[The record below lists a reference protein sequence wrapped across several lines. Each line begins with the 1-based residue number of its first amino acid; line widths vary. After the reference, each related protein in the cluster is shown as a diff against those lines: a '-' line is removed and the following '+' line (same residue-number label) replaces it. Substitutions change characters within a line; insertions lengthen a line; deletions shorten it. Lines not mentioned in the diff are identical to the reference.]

1 MAPSEPVD
9 AVFVH
14 GLFSAGRTWDRFVNL
29 IAADPDLSGRVRTH
43 VFEYPSPKF
52 SLRPDRRIAT
62 ADDVADRLST
72 YLRHELGQSASLLL
86 VTHSQGGLITQRFLA
101 RTLWRG
107 EGETLARIK
116 QVVMFACPNDGSE
129 FFLGIRKWW
138 YSGNPQEAQLR
149 PFDTAIVETQ
159 RTLFR
164 AVVNATGVSESTC
177 RIPIAAYGGL
187 EDRIVPPR
195 SSAWLFHNSGM
206 VDGDH
211 FSIIQPKD
219 SAASSYRV
227 LRGHVLDVLNQGG
240 APSVATSETVVEKT
254 DARRAAVSV
263 TPRLED
269 LPKLYGRSKLV
280 ASVVYDRQSRVNVL
294 AGIGGS
300 GKSRIALEVASRAK
314 RAGHRVWWIEVP
326 RINLSM
332 REVANQLGAPPDEAE
347 TAWHAG
353 PRSAADLL
361 WRLLDASGEPWLLVF
376 DNADDPQ
383 LLDPTT
389 KQVSGGTGWLRKPA
403 SPHGRVL
410 VTSRDRS
417 QATWG
422 DWATVRPVPPL
433 DPDDG
438 ASMLAER
445 VPDGGTSQ
453 EARDLAVALG
463 GLPLALHAAAQYL
476 NAVIRDHAGSGTP
489 AITGF
494 RSYRAAFEL
503 RLKSTTGVSD
513 NESLGLGIVGEVF
526 VLSLDLLAARR
537 QPWAASLLK
546 LLACFQ
552 IAPIPY
558 HMLFNSISLT
568 ETPLLTDFEATSDQD
583 YLPALDALAD
593 LGLVELQRV
602 AGVRDPDLGRTLT
615 LHPLVH
621 SVMRQD
627 PDVLERRDDYYGL
640 DIEMLLAAT
649 ADRDP
654 DLPESWAVWNKVITH
669 SVELAKAYLLG
680 GPAPTDRRLVA
691 AALGLARS
699 STRYLIATGILNPG
713 SDLVEALITHCARFR
728 FDQDDPEI
736 LGLRHERGRIALE
749 RDEPEVAE
757 EELAKV
763 VAARQRALGD
773 DHPDT
778 LASMHKHAKAIAE
791 QGRWDE
797 AEPLLRRI
805 VDAEQTVRGPEHSD
819 MMVVKHS
826 LARTVLALK
835 RAPEAERM
843 LRDILEVRVRL
854 WSPRHPETLSV
865 RRTLANSLLAQ
876 GELVGAE
883 AELADALQVVADDR
897 HAREALALR
906 YSLCLVRVSLGT
918 VEEKELAIL
927 ADDQAKAY
935 GPRHPVT
942 DRTRRLLA
950 RLRRELRPSAPTD
963 DGSLE

>member
-1 MAPSEPVD
+1 MARSEPVD

-14 GLFSAGRTWDRFVNL
+14 GLFSAGRTWDRFAHLV
-29 IAADPDLSGRVRTH
+29 ATDPDFSGRVRTH
-43 VFEYPSPKF
+43 LFEYPSPRF
-52 SLRPDRRIAT
+52 SFRPDRRIAT
-62 ADDVADRLST
+62 ADDIADRLGT
-72 YLRHELGQSASLLL
+72 YLRHELGESSSILL

-107 EGETLARIK
+107 EGESLARIK

-138 YSGNPQEAQLR
+138 YPNNPQEAQLR

-187 EDRIVPPR
+187 QDRIVPPR

-211 FSIIQPKD
+211 FSIIQPED
-219 SAASSYRV
+219 SASSSYRV

-240 APSVATSETVVEKT
+240 APSVATSETVVEKP
-254 DARRAAVSV
+254 DAGRPAVSV
-263 TPRLED
+263 TPRLD
-269 LPKLYGRSKLV
+269 GLPKLYGRSKLV
-280 ASVVYDRQSRVNVL
+280 ASIVYDRQSKVHVL
-294 AGIGGS
+294 GGIGGS
-300 GKSRIALEVASRAK
+300 GKSRIALEVAARAK
-314 RAGHRVWWIEVP
+314 KAGHRVWWIEVP

-332 REVANQLGAPPDEAE
+332 REVANQLGAPRDEAE
-347 TAWHAG
+347 TAWYAG

-361 WRLLDASGEPWLLVF
+361 WRLLDATGEPWLLVF

-389 KQVSGGTGWLRKPA
+389 KQVSDGTGWLRKPA

-417 QATWG
+417 RATWG
-422 DWATVRPVPPL
+422 DWATVHAVPPL

-438 ASMLAER
+438 ASMLTER

-476 NAVIRDHAGSGTP
+476 NAVIRDHAGSGP
-489 AITGF
+489 PSITGF

-503 RLKSTTGVSD
+503 RLKDTGGSD
-513 NESLGLGIVGEVF
+513 SESLGLGIVAEVF
-526 VLSLDLLAARR
+526 ILSLDLLAARR

-558 HMLFNSISLT
+558 HMLFTSLSLT

-602 AGVRDPDLGRTLT
+602 AGVADPDLGRMLT

-627 PDVLERRDDYYGL
+627 QDVLERRDDYYGL

-649 ADRDP
+649 AVHDP
-654 DLPESWAVWNKVITH
+654 DQPESWTVWNKVITH
-669 SVELAKAYLLG
+669 SVELTKAYLLG
-680 GPAPTDRRLVA
+680 GPPPTDRRLVA
-691 AALGLARS
+691 AALRLAKS

-713 SDLVEALITHCARFR
+713 SDLVESLIANCGRFR

-749 RDEPEVAE
+749 RDQPLAAE

-763 VAARQRALGD
+763 VAARQRVLGD
-773 DHPDT
+773 DDPDT

-791 QGRWDE
+791 QGRWAE

-843 LRDILEVRVRL
+843 LRDILEVRLRL
-854 WSPRHPETLSV
+854 WSGRHPETLSV

-876 GELVGAE
+876 GELGRAE
-883 AELADALQVVADDR
+883 AELADALRVVADDR

-918 VEEKELAIL
+918 VEEKDLAIL
-927 ADDQAKAY
+927 VDDQAKAY
-935 GPRHPVT
+935 GSQHPVT
-942 DRTRRLLA
+942 NRTRRLLA
-950 RLRRELRPSAPTD
+950 RLRRELRPSARSD
-963 DGSLE
+963 DASLE